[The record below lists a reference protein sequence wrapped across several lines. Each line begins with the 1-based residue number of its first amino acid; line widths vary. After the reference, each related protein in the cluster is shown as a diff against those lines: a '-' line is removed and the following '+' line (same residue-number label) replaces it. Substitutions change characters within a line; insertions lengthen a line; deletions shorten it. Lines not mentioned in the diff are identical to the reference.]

1 MKKSNALL
9 LVFILLASNLL
20 VIRCDL
26 FREKNT
32 ICFSGRVVDHKGNPV
47 EGARISIGGQKGKDI
62 LTAQKGE
69 FNICTRPD
77 KSQRYVVNI
86 EKLGF
91 GFVSKIYTAA
101 TGDILITMEQATVV
115 EELNP
120 NDNITITDIVPNT
133 SSPAQPD
140 YSRMASPLD
149 TIPFVYDASGR
160 LIAFGAPP
168 EVERTYEA
176 IDRFRPQRRGATVR
190 VEPDALEDPTANR
203 EQRGTF
209 FQASKSPL
217 GNVTGSVS
225 TVDVYS
231 PDGMPGDY
239 TTRMQNGERG
249 FMITYGAV
257 DVNFYGNGKPLQLK
271 KGKFATISIPVDTL
285 ALIYGEKLPPTIPL
299 LVYDKESGLWQR
311 DGNNVGT
318 LNASGTAYE
327 AKISHFSVFNMDEE
341 FAAGVASCYKLCSG
355 TAPAGAV
362 IQITGVI
369 PNHIKNLPLGS
380 SICGTSGTAVGCN
393 AGESAYAINNM
404 KPNEPIGVR
413 LFDGSNVR
421 ASYVLIAGG
430 PASLNETNCSNNY
443 NGCLPSVAY
452 LNWTQA
458 CYQNVNGTLTAPI
471 LAVRKAGTSYDFS
484 WLYIDTASPATS
496 NSTAYHYAIEYKTQP
511 SSDTDFDT
519 TGWNKVDFDPG
530 APQTYVFPASA
541 TTEIRNKIMSV
552 SFSGGSANP
561 VIPAT
566 DFLFFRVNYG
576 TDPMNPDGFTKGT
589 IYAIN
594 LPVSGLF
601 LNDFESDVSCYTK

>member
-9 LVFILLASNLL
+9 LFFILLASNLL

-32 ICFSGRVVDHKGNPV
+32 ICFSGRVIDQKGNPV
-47 EGARISIGGQKGKDI
+47 EGARISIGGQKRKDN

-77 KSQRYVVNI
+77 KNQRYVVNI

-91 GFVSKIYTAA
+91 GFVSKIYTAT

-140 YSRMASPLD
+140 YSRITSPLD

-190 VEPDALEDPTANR
+190 VEADALEDPTAGR

-257 DVNFYGNGKPLQLK
+257 DVNFYSNGKPLQLK

-299 LVYDKESGLWQR
+299 LVYNKETGLWQR

-341 FAAGVASCYKLCSG
+341 FAAGVASCYKMCISG
-355 TAPAGAV
+355 TRPASAK
-362 IQITGVI
+362 IEITGDIAGHV
-369 PNHIKNLPLGS
+369 KNLTIAGS
-380 SICGTSGTAVGCN
+380 SCTPPSGGCTT
-393 AGESAYAINNM
+393 GDAYAINNM
-404 KPNEPIGVR
+404 RPNTPIGVR
-413 LFDGSNVR
+413 LMSGATVLS
-421 ASYVLIAGG
+421 SYVFITGG
-430 PASLNETNCSNNY
+430 PSTPNEVNCSNQF
-443 NGCLPSVAY
+443 NGCSGPVQMS
-452 LNWTQA
+452 WSPP
-458 CYQNVNGTLTAPI
+458 CYQNSDAIGSITGPV
-471 LAVRKAGTSYDFS
+471 LAVQRNGDDFKFS
-484 WLYIDTASPATS
+484 WIYVDTGATGTPLR
-496 NSTAYHYAIEYKTQP
+496 NPPNTNYKVEYMEV
-511 SSDTDFDT
+511 SDQSQSLSLAVSDWTDI
-519 TGWNKVDFDPG
+519 N
-530 APQTYVFPASA
+530 
-541 TTEIRNKIMSV
+541 
-552 SFSGGSANP
+552 FSGSPTISDSNLRIDKTATLSLTTSAPLLIRVIYRTSLSGSYNSGSIYLLNQSTVALGSP
-561 VIPAT
+561 FET
-566 DFLFFRVNYG
+566 DYQALV
-576 TDPMNPDGFTKGT
+576 
-589 IYAIN
+589 
-594 LPVSGLF
+594 
-601 LNDFESDVSCYTK
+601 CYNIGAGVPN